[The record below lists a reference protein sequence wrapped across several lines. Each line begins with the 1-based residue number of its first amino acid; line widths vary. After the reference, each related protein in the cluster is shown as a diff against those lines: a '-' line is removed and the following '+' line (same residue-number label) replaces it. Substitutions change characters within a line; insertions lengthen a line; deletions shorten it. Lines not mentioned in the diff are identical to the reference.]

1 MKQQEDDTLLSRLVR
16 FVRNPGTSWSDKDQ
30 PTLDPENRYSKQML
44 KDMIE
49 RRRRNDFVRKRE
61 FDMLRKLRRDNLA
74 GVMTARPSFFPS
86 SSQNK
91 PDERAKTIKKID
103 EIEAQMSQQW
113 WKTKYGETDGR
124 VRDVDEPNTDF
135 LSSLTTP
142 LEAQGQ
148 GVGRGA
154 GKPGDSDAPT
164 VPQGA
169 STSFEA
175 TERASRSMVWE
186 TVPGIRPLNRDTSNT
201 SFSDSASN
209 AMQVTQLGHDPQM
222 EEAAIRFA
230 NGDDDGAEAALLEAT
245 RSPDPAINGNQAI
258 WMALF
263 DFYRAVDRQ
272 QQFESA
278 SLDFANRFDQ
288 SAPAW
293 YSIPAS
299 IRPRAAQPAAVSAE
313 LLTHW
318 KCPMTLDLAAL
329 GLLDAMLDKQSQPWC
344 LDWNTLVMVDPQAL
358 EVLNRLL
365 TAWTDTAVKL
375 RFLGAAHLLEVLKS
389 GTVSGDAQ
397 LDPLWWRIRLQALRV
412 MNRPEEFEVVALDYC
427 VTYEVSPPSWET
439 ALCEFK
445 SMDGQSLTLSAPT
458 IVAEATSDSVQS
470 SLPGEDFTDTQINAI
485 ATLGGNVSAV
495 DLSGHIMGDALEML
509 DRLNAKLAG
518 ADLVVVLCARLIR
531 LDFLAAGTLL
541 NWVSAQ
547 QAEGR
552 QVQFKDVH
560 RLVAV
565 FFNIVGIT
573 EHAKVITRKD

>member
-1 MKQQEDDTLLSRLVR
+1 MKQQDDDTLLSRLVR
-16 FVRNPGTSWSDKDQ
+16 FVRSPGSSWSDKEQ
-30 PTLDPENRYSKQML
+30 QTLDPENRYSKQML

-74 GVMTARPSFFPS
+74 GVMTARPSYFPS
-86 SSQNK
+86 SSQSK

-113 WKTKYGETDGR
+113 WKTKYGETDNR
-124 VRDVDEPNTDF
+124 VREADEPNTDF

-142 LEAQGQ
+142 LESPGP
-148 GVGRGA
+148 GGG
-154 GKPGDSDAPT
+154 GLKPVDSAAPT

-169 STSFEA
+169 STSFEV

-186 TVPGIRPLNRDTSNT
+186 TVPGMRPVSRDTSNT

-209 AMQVTQLGHDPQM
+209 AMQVTQLGHDPQL

-230 NGDDDGAEAALLEAT
+230 NGDDDGAEAALLEAI
-245 RSPDPAINGNQAI
+245 RSPDPALNGNQAI

-263 DFYRAVDRQ
+263 DLYRAVDRQ
-272 QQFESA
+272 EQFESA

-293 YSIPAS
+293 FSIPAS
-299 IRPRAAQPAAVSAE
+299 IRPRAAYPAPVTAE
-313 LLTHW
+313 LVTHW
-318 KCPMTLDLAAL
+318 KCPMALDMAALDLLTAT
-329 GLLDAMLDKQSQPWC
+329 LDKQTQPWC
-344 LDWNTLVMVDPQAL
+344 LDWNTLVLVDSKAL
-358 EVLNRLL
+358 ERLNRLL

-397 LDPLWWRIRLQALRV
+397 LDPLWWRIRLQTLRI
-412 MNRPEEFEVVALDYC
+412 MNRSEEFEVVALDYC

-439 ALCEFK
+439 ALCDFK
-445 SMDGQSLTLSAPT
+445 SMDGQSLPLSAPS
-458 IVAEATSDSVQS
+458 IIAEATPDSVQS
-470 SLPGEDFTDTQINAI
+470 SLPAEDFTDTQINAI
-485 ATLGGNVSAV
+485 AALGGNVSAV

-541 NWVSAQ
+541 NWVSTQ

-573 EHAKVITRKD
+573 EHAKVITRTD

>member
-1 MKQQEDDTLLSRLVR
+1 M
-16 FVRNPGTSWSDKDQ
+16 
-30 PTLDPENRYSKQML
+30 
-44 KDMIE
+44 
-49 RRRRNDFVRKRE
+49 
-61 FDMLRKLRRDNLA
+61 
-74 GVMTARPSFFPS
+74 
-86 SSQNK
+86 
-91 PDERAKTIKKID
+91 
-103 EIEAQMSQQW
+103 
-113 WKTKYGETDGR
+113 
-124 VRDVDEPNTDF
+124 
-135 LSSLTTP
+135 
-142 LEAQGQ
+142 
-148 GVGRGA
+148 
-154 GKPGDSDAPT
+154 
-164 VPQGA
+164 
-169 STSFEA
+169 
-175 TERASRSMVWE
+175 
-186 TVPGIRPLNRDTSNT
+186 
-201 SFSDSASN
+201 
-209 AMQVTQLGHDPQM
+209 
-222 EEAAIRFA
+222 
-230 NGDDDGAEAALLEAT
+230 
-245 RSPDPAINGNQAI
+245 
-258 WMALF
+258 
-263 DFYRAVDRQ
+263 
-272 QQFESA
+272 
-278 SLDFANRFDQ
+278 
-288 SAPAW
+288 
-293 YSIPAS
+293 
-299 IRPRAAQPAAVSAE
+299 
-313 LLTHW
+313 
-318 KCPMTLDLAAL
+318 
-329 GLLDAMLDKQSQPWC
+329 
-344 LDWNTLVMVDPQAL
+344 
-358 EVLNRLL
+358 

-397 LDPLWWRIRLQALRV
+397 LDPLWWRIRLQALRI